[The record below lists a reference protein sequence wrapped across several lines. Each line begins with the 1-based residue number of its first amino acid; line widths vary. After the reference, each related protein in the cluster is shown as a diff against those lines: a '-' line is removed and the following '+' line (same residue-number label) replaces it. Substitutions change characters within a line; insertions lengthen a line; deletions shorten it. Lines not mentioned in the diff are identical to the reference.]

1 VSYPTRCEAACSSGC
16 WLGRG
21 FRTKQTPPLA
31 YTTKVLKKILLLR
44 DRVADWQGYPFSVP
58 SVRSLEEIDIHSRV
72 CFFVGENGSGKS
84 TLLEALAVHYGF
96 GREGGTRNF
105 YNDSTASNHS
115 IDALVQALRLSFDRR
130 TGAGFFLRAESL
142 FNVASHI
149 DQSDQDQAADP
160 GAPIVSSYGQQSLH
174 SRSHGEAFFTLF
186 ELKCRRDGFF
196 LLDEPEAALSPQ
208 RQLAFLVLLNATLQ
222 NFPDAQFIVSTHSP
236 ILLGF
241 PGAQIMSFDDGR
253 IHPIAY
259 RETAPFQIYRRFVGD
274 TERFFDHLFQ
284 EEN

>member
-1 VSYPTRCEAACSSGC
+1 
-16 WLGRG
+16 
-21 FRTKQTPPLA
+21 
-31 YTTKVLKKILLLR
+31 VLKKISLLR
-44 DRVADWQGYPFSVP
+44 DRVAHWQSYPFSVP
-58 SVRSLEEIDIHSRV
+58 SIRSLEEIDIHSRV

-115 IDALVQALRLSFDRR
+115 IDALVHALRLSFDRR

-149 DQSDQDQAADP
+149 DQSDKDQAADP
-160 GAPIVSSYGQQSLH
+160 GAPIASFYGQKSLH

-186 ELKCRRDGFF
+186 ELKCQRDGFF

-208 RQLAFLVLLNATLQ
+208 RQLAFLVLLHATLQ
-222 NFPDAQFIVSTHSP
+222 KFHDVQFIISTHSP

-241 PGAQIMSFDDGR
+241 PEAQIMSFDEGH
-253 IHPIAY
+253 IHSLAY
-259 RETAPFQIYRRFVGD
+259 RETAPFQIYRRFVDDSDGFLD
-274 TERFFDHLFQ
+274 QLFR
-284 EEN
+284 EEK